1 MLEADAAFTGSIPES
16 YDTFLVPF
24 LFAPYAR
31 ELTARVVRLGPSSV
45 LEIAAGTGVVTRELS
60 RALPDATIVAT
71 DFNAA
76 MIDRARSVGA
86 GPNVTF
92 AQADAMALPFEN
104 AHFDVVVCQFGIMFF
119 SDRGA
124 AFAEARRV
132 LRPGG
137 TFIASVWA
145 GIEDN
150 DAGRI
155 VAAVVA
161 SAFPIDPPTFLQR
174 TPHGHGDPVS
184 LERDLR
190 AAGFIH
196 VACDDVAERSFAVDA
211 SGVARGFIEGSPLR
225 AEIVARD
232 PSALTTIVAELERA
246 LIASLGT
253 PLDGAL
259 RAFVCRATR
268 E

>member
-1 MLEADAAFTGSIPES
+1 MLEADAAFTGSIPEY
-16 YDTFLVPF
+16 YDTHLVPF

-60 RALPDATIVAT
+60 RALPDAAIVAT
-71 DFNAA
+71 DLNAA
-76 MIDRARSVGA
+76 MIDYARALGA
-86 GPNVTF
+86 CPNATF
-92 AQADAMALPFEN
+92 AQADAMALPFED
-104 AHFDVVVCQFGIMFF
+104 ARFDVVVCQFGIMFF
-119 SDRGA
+119 PDRGA

-137 TFIASVWA
+137 TFLASVWA

-150 DAGRI
+150 DAQRI
-155 VAAVVA
+155 AAAVVA
-161 SAFPIDPPTFLQR
+161 RAFPNDPPTFLQR
-174 TPHGHGDPVS
+174 TPHGFGDPIA

-190 AAGFIH
+190 TAGF
-196 VACDDVAERSFAVDA
+196 VNVVCDDVSERSYSVDA
-211 SGVARGFIEGSPLR
+211 SGVARGLIEGSPLR

-232 PSALTTIVAELERA
+232 PSAIPTIVAQVERA
-246 LIASLGT
+246 LAASLGT

-259 RAFVCRATR
+259 RAFVCCATR
-268 E
+268 A